1 LQDCDDDE
9 GGKITAEL
17 SRKPSGFARQQ
28 QAREQ
33 WQ

>member
-9 GGKITAEL
+9 GGKITVEL
-17 SRKPSGFARQQ
+17 SRKPSDFGGQQ